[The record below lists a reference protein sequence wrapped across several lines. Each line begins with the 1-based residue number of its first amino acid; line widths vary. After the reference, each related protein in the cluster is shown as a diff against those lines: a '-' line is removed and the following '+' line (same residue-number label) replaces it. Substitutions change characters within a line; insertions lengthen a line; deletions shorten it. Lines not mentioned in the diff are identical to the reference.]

1 MDRSFRKLSI
11 TLIRLPS
18 TIYATI
24 LFWLIFFLHLLSSTI
39 TLYIEINITNSYEYI
54 YIYIGENNNIIF
66 IDGNNSYFSNR
77 VNEKRREADEKSFN
91 SFRIEN
97 EPFV

>member
-1 MDRSFRKLSI
+1 M
-11 TLIRLPS
+11 
-18 TIYATI
+18 
-24 LFWLIFFLHLLSSTI
+24 I

-54 YIYIGENNNIIF
+54 YIGENNNIIF
-66 IDGNNSYFSNR
+66 IDRNNSYFSSR